1 MFSSLIKTLFALLA
15 ILALSQAFA
24 PAILMTPTKT
34 MTTTSLNLFGG
45 KKKKP
50 EGGESGG
57 GGFLEGK
64 GARITIRED
73 EDNAM
78 WIDEPGDMDKKKK
91 GGKKGK

>member
-34 MTTTSLNLFGG
+34 TTTTTSLDLFGG

-50 EGGESGG
+50 EGGESG

-78 WIDEPGDMDKKKK
+78 WVDEPGDMDKKKK